1 MNNNILVVQVLT
13 RLDNSLSLDHTQKW
27 VDIHQHVSQN
37 TMPAIDRV
45 IGNRIVYNQTELKYV
60 LQQLHRHRRETWK
73 ISQDSVKAKNDK
85 KRKGTNSRCSDVSNL
100 IVILPLCLL
109 NYFILKEKGKA
120 KMRYYTYA

>member
-1 MNNNILVVQVLT
+1 MNNNILIFVNIGRSCSSYQVLT
-13 RLDNSLSLDHTQKW
+13 CLDNSLSLDHTQKW

-73 ISQDSVKAKNDK
+73 ISQDSVKAKNEIG
-85 KRKGTNSRCSDVSNL
+85 RASGRGRGEISGVA
-100 IVILPLCLL
+100 V
-109 NYFILKEKGKA
+109 
-120 KMRYYTYA
+120 